1 MPRAIWSGAISFGLV
16 NIPVKLYSAVS
27 RKTVRFHQLDSEDNQ
42 RIQQKRV
49 NPRTGEEVAYENL
62 VKGYEIGPDRYV
74 VITPEELEGLEPEK
88 TRTIDIEDFVD
99 LDQIDP
105 IYYDHPYYLAP
116 DTGAG
121 KAYKLLLD
129 AMGESNKVAIARV
142 VIRSKENLVAIRPRD
157 DVLTMETLLFADEV
171 IDPDKLEEIPEA
183 VDGKTTKKELA
194 MAQQLIDSLSSDF
207 EPDKYRDEYRDR
219 VLDLIERKAQGEEIV
234 IEAPEEKPKEVP
246 DLMAA
251 LEASIAGTKRQGG
264 AAAKGDGGA
273 KKRTKASSSNGS
285 KGKSGS
291 RKSSSGSR
299 RKTAKKS

>member
-16 NIPVKLYSAVS
+16 NIPVKLFSAVS
-27 RKTVRFHQLDSEDNQ
+27 RKTVRFHQIDRETNQ

-49 NPRTGEEVAYENL
+49 NPETGDEVPWENL

-74 VITPEELEGLEPEK
+74 VITPEELEAVEPQK

-105 IYYDHPYYLAP
+105 IFYDHPYYLAP
-116 DTGAG
+116 DKGAE

-129 AMGESNKVAIARV
+129 AMNEAGKVAIARV
-142 VIRSKENLVAIRPRD
+142 VIRSKENLVAIRPHGG
-157 DVLTMETLLFADEV
+157 VLTMETMLFSDEV
-171 IDPDKLEEIPEA
+171 VPPDSLDELPE
-183 VDGKTTKKELA
+183 DGAKKTTKKELQ
-194 MAQQLIDSLSSDF
+194 MAQQLIDSLSGDF

-219 VLDLIERKAQGEEIV
+219 VLEMIERKAGGEEIV
-234 IEAPEEKPKEVP
+234 VESAPEEPKKVP

-251 LEASIAGTKRQGG
+251 LEASIQASKSQGG
-264 AAAKGDGGA
+264 GSKP
-273 KKRTKASSSNGS
+273 KSKQRTGSSNGAKS
-285 KGKSGS
+285 RSGS
-291 RKSSSGSR
+291 KSSSSK